1 MIVRPAEESFQ
12 RGLAALAQGQRVEA
26 LALFEAAIQVERQLG
41 VAESQPRYISY
52 YGLGLALDGRRLQEG
67 IKYCREAVAA
77 EFFNA
82 DLYLNLA
89 QAYLAAD
96 KKKEAW
102 SALQKG
108 LGWARRHSGILKE
121 MRAMGRRRK
130 PVLPFLPRRHPI
142 NVLLGR
148 MTRPQSP
155 SAARA

>member
-12 RGLAALAQGQRVEA
+12 KGLEALSQGQRVEA

-41 VAESQPRYISY
+41 VDSGQPRYVSY
-52 YGLGLALDGRRLQEG
+52 YGLSLALAGRKVRDGVKL
-67 IKYCREAVAA
+67 CREALAA

-82 DLYLNLA
+82 DLHLNLA
-89 QAYLAAD
+89 RALLVSG

-102 SALQKG
+102 AVLQKG
-108 LGWARRHSGILKE
+108 LGWEQRHVGIIRE
-121 MRAMGRRRK
+121 IRAMGRRRR

-148 MTRPQSP
+148 ISKTNGPAP
-155 SAARA
+155 ARA